1 MIHSTQGTLFASLAP
16 AGHYLALRVGFAFP
30 AFEFNALPDSWVAAY
45 TEQGMMLD
53 DPVMRWVYH
62 NTGTI
67 RWSDLT
73 ETDPRGMLDAAAQHG
88 MPHGAAVSIEGAGD
102 GLRSFGMFA
111 RDDRPFRDAELAQ
124 IERQLRE
131 LHVQSAPS
139 NKLTAA
145 EIEALTMVKEG
156 MILKEIAFRLGVS
169 EGAIKQR
176 LKNARIKLNARTGS
190 HAVSIAVAS
199 KLI

>member
-16 AGHYLALRVGFAFP
+16 AGHYLALCVGFAFP

-45 TEQGMMLD
+45 TEHGMMLD

-67 RWSDLT
+67 CWSDLT
-73 ETDPRGMLDAAAQHG
+73 ASDPRGMLDAAAEHG

-111 RDDRPFRDAELAQ
+111 RDDRAFRDAELAQ

-145 EIEALTMVKEG
+145 ELEALTMVKEG

>member
-1 MIHSTQGTLFASLAP
+1 MIHSTQGMFFASLAP
-16 AGHYLALRVGFAFP
+16 AGYYLALRVGFAFP
-30 AFEFNALPDSWVAAY
+30 VFEHNVLPQSWVEEY
-45 TEQGMMLD
+45 TEKGMMLD
-53 DPVMRWVYH
+53 DPVMQWVYR

-67 RWSDLT
+67 RWSDLADR
-73 ETDPRGMLDAAAQHG
+73 DPRGMLEAAARHG
-88 MPHGAAVSIEGAGD
+88 MTHGAAICVTGQDTSQ
-102 GLRSFGMFA
+102 RSFGMFA
-111 RDDRPFRDAELAQ
+111 RKDRPFRDDELQ
-124 IERQLRE
+124 QMDHLLHE
-131 LHVQSAPS
+131 LHRQSAPT

-145 EIEALTMVKEG
+145 ELEALTMVKEG
-156 MILKEIAFRLGVS
+156 MILKEIAFNLGVS